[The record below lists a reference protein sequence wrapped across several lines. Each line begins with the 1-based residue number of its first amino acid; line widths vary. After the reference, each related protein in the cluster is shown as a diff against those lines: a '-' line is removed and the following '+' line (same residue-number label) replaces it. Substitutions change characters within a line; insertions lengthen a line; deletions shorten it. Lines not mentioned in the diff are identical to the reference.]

1 MNSVKSG
8 GAIAPIYVAL
18 ADKYGQVVGIANN
31 SKLSIQVD
39 SSGPKTENST
49 KYSPNVAGSTNFYS
63 ENGVFKI
70 ENLQFTGTPGQ
81 NYKLKFVT
89 DAIDPDIPSNK
100 EVAED

>member
-1 MNSVKSG
+1 
-8 GAIAPIYVAL
+8 
-18 ADKYGQVVGIANN
+18 
-31 SKLSIQVD
+31 
-39 SSGPKTENST
+39 
-49 KYSPNVAGSTNFYS
+49 VAGSTNFYS

-100 EVAED
+100 EVADE